1 MGDSEATTREALSND
16 REIFADLGVLP
27 VHVHVDYV
35 FGAGNQVQVHANF
48 SMCELTVKAFRHVV
62 YCDVVASGLVR
73 VSFLSLS
80 YALLW
85 ISALIPGHCLYVHFL
100 TDA

>member
-1 MGDSEATTREALSND
+1 MSDSEAATREALSND

-35 FGAGNQVQVHANF
+35 FGAGNQVHVVANF
-48 SMCELTVKAFRHVV
+48 SMCELTVKAFLLVV
-62 YCDVVASGLVR
+62 HCDVVASGLVR

-80 YALLW
+80 FALRW
-85 ISALIPGHCLYVHFL
+85 ISALIPGHCLDVHFL
-100 TDA
+100 SRA